1 MQPIEVSVPP
11 QWLGLSASEIRRHVA
26 ETLDSIVRERATI
39 DDPEVGPVRIERAG
53 QRKMISERRDPA
65 KLLMAADLASVLPD
79 AVLASRTPAKGGQ
92 NHRAFV
98 KLVAPV
104 EVGGTQLAAVFT
116 LVERNDGTAYYNAVA
131 LEDQKQEAPTEAGAS
146 TPGPVRDSTTEAEGD
161 PLLTGVARLS
171 RHKLTHVKQDTVSKA
186 IDPTTGEPL
195 VVYHATKSDFSV
207 FDTAKSS
214 TPGMWF
220 TENRAEI
227 EGLWVAGLLCR
238 CSCPSSLLVVWP
250 PLPAR
255 GARAPPLRIRSSA
268 TRQSLNSF
276 NKRGLMASMTRSLL
290 ATVVMAL
297 RFGLQSVLSKSNPPR
312 ATTANSRQT
321 MRGSPTAAPTLLL
334 PCPAKT
340 RSVDGKQ
347 MDVYVESDHSG
358 VRGSGRR
365 LFLDASYGDPG
376 KSMGSVIYAALFQFA
391 LNNNMVFIGD
401 PSSLSD
407 AALLRRT
414 EHMLSAAIKQGTTRM
429 MEPHLRQ
436 MEPANKSVTHG

>member
-1 MQPIEVSVPP
+1 MDAMQPIEVNVPP

-227 EGLWVAGLLCR
+227 EGLSVAGLLCR
-238 CSCPSSLLVVWP
+238 CS
-250 PLPAR
+250 
-255 GARAPPLRIRSSA
+255 
-268 TRQSLNSF
+268 
-276 NKRGLMASMTRSLL
+276 
-290 ATVVMAL
+290 
-297 RFGLQSVLSKSNPPR
+297 
-312 ATTANSRQT
+312 
-321 MRGSPTAAPTLLL
+321 
-334 PCPAKT
+334 
-340 RSVDGKQ
+340 
-347 MDVYVESDHSG
+347 
-358 VRGSGRR
+358 
-365 LFLDASYGDPG
+365 
-376 KSMGSVIYAALFQFA
+376 
-391 LNNNMVFIGD
+391 
-401 PSSLSD
+401 
-407 AALLRRT
+407 
-414 EHMLSAAIKQGTTRM
+414 
-429 MEPHLRQ
+429 
-436 MEPANKSVTHG
+436 